1 MNETR
6 HQDLSEAFNSII
18 SMMLASLRVRGLR
31 GLLDLPN
38 IIIASIYLRR
48 IGREF
53 AALLASI
60 DLSGIDLSGIDLS
73 ALPPPVAAAPVQP
86 VSAPGA
92 QPRPLARRPRARSG
106 ARRAHL
112 AASAHR
118 VSVQPTRQPA
128 FTRRRAP
135 DPRAH
140 PGPTAILRDRAP
152 REAGRSP

>member
-1 MNETR
+1 MTEHR
-6 HQDLSEAFNSII
+6 FQHLSEAFNSII
-18 SMMLASLRVRGLR
+18 SMMLASLRARGLR
-31 GLLDLPN
+31 GLLDLPQT
-38 IIIASIYLRR
+38 IMVAIYLRR

-60 DLSGIDLSGIDLS
+60 DLSGIDLS

-86 VSAPGA
+86 PPAQPVSTPGA
-92 QPRPLARRPRARSG
+92 LPRPLAHRPRARSG
-106 ARRAHL
+106 ARRAHRP
-112 AASAHR
+112 AFTQPI
-118 VSVQPTRQPA
+118 SVQPTRQPA